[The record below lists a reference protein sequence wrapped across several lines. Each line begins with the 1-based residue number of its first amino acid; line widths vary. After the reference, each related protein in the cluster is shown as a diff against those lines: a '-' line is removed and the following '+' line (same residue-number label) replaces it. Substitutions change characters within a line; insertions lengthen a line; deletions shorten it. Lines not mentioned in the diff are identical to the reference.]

1 MLPNEF
7 TLAKP
12 DERISL
18 FVRCKCTFSGQVRA
32 NERAASYIG
41 QKKENHVPVRRRY
54 SKLR

>member
-1 MLPNEF
+1 MVPNEF

-18 FVRCKCTFSGQVRA
+18 FVWCKCTFSGQVRA

-54 SKLR
+54 LKLR